1 MSLSIESTAILNN
14 GVKIPRIGLGVYQ
27 ILPGKSTVRAVK
39 YALEVGYKHIDTAKI
54 YGNEV
59 DVGNALKENDSKR
72 EDIFITTKVWNTDQ
86 GYDSTLKAC
95 DSSLKRLGLTYVDLY
110 LIHWPVAG
118 KIKGTWKAMTKLL
131 EDGKVNSIGVSNY
144 SINELQETIQDSNVV
159 PAVNQ
164 VEFHPFNYS
173 RDLLKFCADNKIQ
186 VEAYSPLTR
195 GKKLNDDKVLR
206 ISKKYNKSPA
216 QILIRWNLQHD
227 LVVIPKS
234 SHEDRILENSN
245 VYDFRIS
252 QEDMD
257 ILNKL
262 NENLRT
268 VFLD

>member
-1 MSLSIESTAILNN
+1 MSFSLNSTTKLNN
-14 GVKIPRIGLGVYQ
+14 GVQIPRIGLGVYQ
-27 ILPGKSTVRAVK
+27 IPPGIPTVRAVR

-59 DVGNALKENDSKR
+59 DVGKALKDNFSKR

-86 GYDSTLKAC
+86 GYDSTLNAI

-118 KIKGTWKAMTKLL
+118 KIKETWKAMIKLL
-131 EDGKVNSIGVSNY
+131 KEGKANAIGVSNY
-144 SINELQETIQDSNVV
+144 SIDELQETIQDSDII
-159 PAVNQ
+159 PAINQ

-173 RDLLKFCADNKIQ
+173 KDLLKFCVDNKIQ

-195 GKKLNDDKVLR
+195 GRRLNHNEVLR

-234 SHEDRILENSN
+234 SRENRILENSE
-245 VYDFRIS
+245 VFDFQIN
-252 QEDMD
+252 QEDMRT
-257 ILNKL
+257 LNNL

>member
-1 MSLSIESTAILNN
+1 MSLSIESTAKLNN
-14 GVKIPRIGLGVYQ
+14 GVQIPRIGLGVYQ
-27 ILPGKSTVRAVK
+27 IPPGKSTVRAVK
-39 YALEVGYKHIDTAKI
+39 YALDVGYKHIDTAKI

-86 GYDSTLKAC
+86 GYGSTLKAC

-118 KIKGTWKAMTKLL
+118 KIKETWKAMIKLL
-131 EDGKVNSIGVSNY
+131 EEGKVNSIGVSNY
-144 SINELQETIQDSNVV
+144 SIDELQETIQDSNVV

-195 GKKLNDDKVLR
+195 GKKLNHSKVLR

-245 VYDFRIS
+245 VYDFQIS

-257 ILNKL
+257 TLNNV